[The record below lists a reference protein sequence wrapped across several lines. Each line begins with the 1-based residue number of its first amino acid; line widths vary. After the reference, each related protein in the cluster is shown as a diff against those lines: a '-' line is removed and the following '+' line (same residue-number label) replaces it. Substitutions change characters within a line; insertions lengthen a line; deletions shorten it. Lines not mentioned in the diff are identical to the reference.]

1 MMKHFKSKGAITLS
15 EMVQSH
21 CHTYLK
27 FSNGNKQVCKVLKN
41 SDLKWWTM
49 MAEWTGLKQYVSP
62 RSLLARPR
70 KKIDVFPLT
79 CSKIL
84 GSAGRKK
91 ILFKKI
97 FLASFYG
104 GHILTLIVLVQK
116 WPKKLYGRHKKLG
129 SVGLAETHVIL
140 FLAWPRDPY
149 YSS

>member
-1 MMKHFKSKGAITLS
+1 MCPLEESVS
-15 EMVQSH
+15 EA
-21 CHTYLK
+21 K
-27 FSNGNKQVCKVLKN
+27 
-41 SDLKWWTM
+41 
-49 MAEWTGLKQYVSP
+49 
-62 RSLLARPR
+62 

-84 GSAGRKK
+84 GSVGRKK

-116 WPKKLYGRHKKLG
+116 WPKNFYGRHKKLG

-140 FLAWPRDPY
+140 FLA
-149 YSS
+149 